1 MLYLLTP
8 SNTAHPDWA
17 ISSYRD
23 VVQVIAESE
32 AEARTIVT
40 LRFVTFPNTHVRS
53 DTSWGP
59 WRNPDLVSAR
69 EIETLD
75 DKILTLSSRH

>member
-8 SNTAHPDWA
+8 SNLAHPDWA
-17 ISSYRD
+17 TSTYRE
-23 VVQVIAESE
+23 VLQVIAESE
-32 AEARTIVT
+32 AEARTIAT
-40 LRFVTFPNTHVRS
+40 LRFVKFPNAHVRS
-53 DTSWGP
+53 DASWGP
-59 WRNPDLVSAR
+59 WRNPELVSAR

>member
-8 SNTAHPDWA
+8 TNLAHPDWA
-17 ISSYRD
+17 ASSYRE

-32 AEARTIVT
+32 AAARTIAT
-40 LRFVTFPNTHVRS
+40 LRFVTFPESHVRS
-53 DTSWGP
+53 DASWGP
-59 WRNPDLVSAR
+59 WRNSDLVSAR

-75 DKILTLSSRH
+75 DKILTLSRH